1 MSAHAGRHARTQTHA
16 DAGPAVKGGMDGDT
30 VRDRLTHVP
39 QCSVRDRLADG
50 DAHTPLSAQGHM
62 RGPPRKAK
70 STGRRLTCPSPCWRS
85 HRRPWRYCAR
95 ARRHAHTGRR
105 RRQRRRQTRVA
116 ATLREGPTRRRQ
128 HTHLF
133 ARDDIHPG
141 AKQTAT
147 RFAAIGDSPAAR
159 DVVGATANRGDTT
172 SAHAGRH
179 AHTQTHADAGVGVKR
194 GVHDDTL
201 RDRLAD
207 GDAHTPLSARAPRR
221 GKTKSTGFAAIEE
234 THGPLAAL

>member
-1 MSAHAGRHARTQTHA
+1 MLEEPPPTVALLRPRTQACTHRQTQT
-16 DAGPAVKGGMDGDT
+16 PAPT
-30 VRDRLTHVP
+30 
-39 QCSVRDRLADG
+39 SN
-50 DAHTPLSAQGHM
+50 
-62 RGPPRKAK
+62 
-70 STGRRLTCPSPCWRS
+70 
-85 HRRPWRYCAR
+85 
-95 ARRHAHTGRR
+95 
-105 RRQRRRQTRVA
+105 TRVA

-128 HTHLF
+128 RTHLI

-179 AHTQTHADAGVGVKR
+179 AQTQTQTDAGVGVKR
-194 GVHDDTL
+194 GMDGDIL

-207 GDAHTPLSARAPRR
+207 GDAHTPLSAQGDTRPPSV
-221 GKTKSTGFAAIEE
+221 KKKSRQVS
-234 THGPLAAL
+234 P